1 MLLEMGAKLFS
12 GLSKST
18 ILIREALIA
27 GSSWPVIY
35 SRKKKIIEVFRIKMK
50 LPGWQKLSGGS
61 QETEQ
66 GKSRNLLGIWGS
78 PVHLL
83 EQHFYEEKQYFYIH
97 KAYDSS
103 FATKMYNCWEKLFVF
118 LIFFFSNAK
127 WKSDFQGVLCGAQ
140 SAACKARKEN
150 WTLKY
155 KGVLLYSQKPHEFV
169 LVRAS

>member
-1 MLLEMGAKLFS
+1 MGAKLFL

-18 ILIREALIA
+18 ILITETLIA

-35 SRKKKIIEVFRIKMK
+35 SRKEKIIGVFRIKMK

-66 GKSRNLLGIWGS
+66 GKSRDLLGIWGS

-97 KAYDSS
+97 KPYDSS
-103 FATKMYNCWEKLFVF
+103 FATKMYNCQEKMFVF
-118 LIFFFSNAK
+118 LIFFFFKCKMEIWLSGSPVWSAV
-127 WKSDFQGVLCGAQ
+127 SSAQ
-140 SAACKARKEN
+140 SQKGKLSPEVQRGSVVFPEATWVCACVSILR
-150 WTLKY
+150 
-155 KGVLLYSQKPHEFV
+155 
-169 LVRAS
+169 